1 MQVLA
6 HNILAQYTGR
16 ELNITM
22 NKRTKSSEKLSSGYR
37 INRSADDAAGL
48 TISEKLRWQIRGLNK
63 GKNNIMDGISLVDT
77 ADGAL
82 EEVHSILQRVRELS
96 VQAYNDTYTQEDRDA
111 IQSEIDQSLTEINR
125 IAEDTTFNTMQI
137 LKGNPTKSVQVTADQ
152 VVSYTTTYKAT
163 KDLPA
168 WLDGG
173 VDKVL
178 EVHSNYTG
186 QQDTSGIMLK
196 YDGVNDSSKQ
206 YYGPKG
212 ADVPKGYQHVKEWT
226 DSISDNRSAKVNFG
240 GMVKVKNSTELYEN
254 LYELIGCK
262 LSYPC
267 GTCSTQVNS
276 ITFSGNEESI
286 KTGNFEPSAPTDITG
301 DLNLSSASFTYNGKT
316 YNGYFEAVQ
325 ELVNKYAVNYDDDT
339 KNDIAGEDKASVD
352 LAKSIA
358 KDLRDKTVDVLGT
371 KMANHFN
378 RVVKGNDAYSLIVYD
393 YRDEDVLS
401 GINPNAFAVKTSA
414 VVQYEVSSD
423 VLQPG
428 TTVNVNTPLK
438 IMCGALSTSSIDLNL
453 GNVSLEALGL
463 LGYKVN
469 NYDTKTTYSASYQEK
484 ITAWENSA
492 TETIEKRKYTATIID
507 SQTPPIYSY
516 KYVNGERTRFLLSPG
531 KTTYR
536 EEEREYSVAVKKYGP
551 KPIAKPG
558 DVSIQKIYTPDSLER
573 VDDAIG
579 RVSAIRSELGA
590 TKNRLEHAYNL
601 NANTEE
607 NTQATESKIRDTD
620 MAKEMV
626 ELSNANILAQVGQ
639 AMLAQANQLQQGVLQ
654 LLQ

>member
-1 MQVLA
+1 M
-6 HNILAQYTGR
+6 
-16 ELNITM
+16 
-22 NKRTKSSEKLSSGYR
+22 EKLSSGYR
-37 INRSADDAAGL
+37 INRASDDAAGL
-48 TISEKLRWQIRGLNK
+48 SISEKLRWQIRGLNK

-111 IQSEIDQSLTEINR
+111 IQSEIDQYLTEINR

-163 KDLPA
+163 KDLPT
-168 WLDGG
+168 WLKSG
-173 VDKVL
+173 VDTML

-196 YDGVNDSSKQ
+196 YDGVNDNSKE
-206 YYGPKG
+206 YYGPTG
-212 ADVPKGYQHVKEWT
+212 ADVPKGYNHVKEWT
-226 DSISDNRSAKVNFG
+226 DSISDNRSAKVDFN
-240 GMVKVKNSTELYEN
+240 GMVNVTNSTELYKH

-286 KTGNFEPSAPTDITG
+286 KTGD
-301 DLNLSSASFTYNGKT
+301 
-316 YNGYFEAVQ
+316 FEAVQ
-325 ELVNKYAVNYDDDT
+325 ELVDTYAVNYDDDT
-339 KNDIAGEDKASVD
+339 TNDKADEDKASKD

-378 RVVKGNDAYSLIVYD
+378 RVVKCNDAYSLIVYD
-393 YRDEDVLS
+393 YRDEDVLK

-428 TTVNVNTPLK
+428 ITVNVNTPLK
-438 IMCGALSTSSIDLNL
+438 IMCGALSTSNIDLNL

-492 TETIEKRKYTATIID
+492 TETIQKRKYAATVID

-516 KYVNGERTRFLLSPG
+516 KYVNGEKTRFLLSPG

-536 EEEREYSVAVKKYGP
+536 QEEREYSVAVKQYGP
-551 KPIAKPG
+551 KPIANPG

-620 MAKEMV
+620 MSKEMV
-626 ELSNANILAQVGQ
+626 ELSKRNILEQSGQ
-639 AMLAQANQLQQGVLQ
+639 MVLAYF
-654 LLQ
+654 LLTR